1 MDKLVWNER
10 FNIGVEVIDKAHAN
24 LFRIVGKIAKL
35 AENEANCQN
44 ACKEGLKYLEDYTI
58 KHFSEEEAHM
68 RSIRYRGYAKHKQRH
83 DTFRDQTLVSLKKNL
98 EASGYSQ
105 MAVQRF
111 LGTLFGWLTGH
122 IMTEDQEITGE
133 ALSAK
138 SHDRS
143 PDTETIAQAVS
154 HAMQNAFRID
164 ASLADADYSGQ
175 NIGPAFYCRLCYNMD
190 TGGKVQLL
198 LGVEERLI
206 RRGIGL
212 LFGLPAMHDDTMVQ
226 EASLQIFEQFLH
238 HMGKLFD
245 SEGSYRLCKEERLT
259 DDEFRSD
266 FMTRYSCCLLF
277 GTRLGHFIFCSRKWE
292 IKKKKPV

>member
-1 MDKLVWNER
+1 
-10 FNIGVEVIDKAHAN
+10 
-24 LFRIVGKIAKL
+24 
-35 AENEANCQN
+35 
-44 ACKEGLKYLEDYTI
+44 
-58 KHFSEEEAHM
+58 
-68 RSIRYRGYAKHKQRH
+68 
-83 DTFRDQTLVSLKKNL
+83 
-98 EASGYSQ
+98 

-292 IKKKKPV
+292 IKKKKPA

>member
-206 RRGIGL
+206 RRGIR
-212 LFGLPAMHDDTMVQ
+212 PAFRPACH
-226 EASLQIFEQFLH
+226 ARRYH
-238 HMGKLFD
+238 GA
-245 SEGSYRLCKEERLT
+245 GS
-259 DDEFRSD
+259 FPAD
-266 FMTRYSCCLLF
+266 F
-277 GTRLGHFIFCSRKWE
+277 
-292 IKKKKPV
+292 